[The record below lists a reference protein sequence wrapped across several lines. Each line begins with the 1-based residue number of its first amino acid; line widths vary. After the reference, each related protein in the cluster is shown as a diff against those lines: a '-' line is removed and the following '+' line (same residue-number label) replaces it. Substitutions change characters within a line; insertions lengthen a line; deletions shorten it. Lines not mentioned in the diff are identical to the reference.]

1 MQIFKM
7 NIIEQVKKII
17 ISRSNNF
24 QEETK
29 GTKDEYNLWLEHVQY
44 VYKYAIMIA
53 ENKSVDKEVIELSAL
68 LHDIAMTD
76 RNLERSKHNEYGCE
90 IAGNILSELGYDWI
104 VDIDLER
111 FFDTV
116 NHDRLTN
123 IISRTIKDGNLIS
136 LIRAFLDSGVMVNG
150 KYEDTPIGT
159 PQGGNLSLLLSNIM
173 LNELD
178 KELEAR
184 GLNFVR
190 YADDCL
196 ILVGSKKAAERVMKS
211 VVKFIEKKL
220 GLIVNAEKS
229 KIAKP
234 TNIKY
239 LGFGFYYDKE
249 GKYYPRPHEKSI
261 EKFKRKLKYLTCRS
275 WSISL
280 TYRIERINEVVR
292 GWVNYY
298 KICNMKTHMENI
310 SSHLR
315 RRIRCIIWKQW
326 KNTECRRKNLIKL
339 KISPIIANRYACAGN
354 KYWKMSMTT
363 VIHNAISNKRLK
375 QRGLLCPIDHYNK
388 VHILP
393 IG

>member
-159 PQGGNLSLLLSNIM
+159 PQGGNLSPLLSNIM

-178 KELEAR
+178 RELEKR

>member
-150 KYEDTPIGT
+150 RYEDTPIGT
-159 PQGGNLSLLLSNIM
+159 PQGGNLSPLLSNIM

-211 VVKFIEKKL
+211 VVKFIEKK
-220 GLIVNAEKS
+220 
-229 KIAKP
+229 
-234 TNIKY
+234 T
-239 LGFGFYYDKE
+239 
-249 GKYYPRPHEKSI
+249 R
-261 EKFKRKLKYLTCRS
+261 
-275 WSISL
+275 
-280 TYRIERINEVVR
+280 TY
-292 GWVNYY
+292 
-298 KICNMKTHMENI
+298 C
-310 SSHLR
+310 
-315 RRIRCIIWKQW
+315 
-326 KNTECRRKNLIKL
+326 
-339 KISPIIANRYACAGN
+339 
-354 KYWKMSMTT
+354 
-363 VIHNAISNKRLK
+363 
-375 QRGLLCPIDHYNK
+375 
-388 VHILP
+388 
-393 IG
+393 